1 MCTFLRPVM
10 TVCLLLFTMLFV
22 APPAFSEGLEVVV
35 SGVGKTENSARQQAY
50 RNAIQ
55 QVVGTLIVSDVLVQ
69 NNDVINDKI
78 LSHSDGYIT
87 KVEQVGP
94 VRAIDG
100 GLIEVT
106 MKVTVKSEQLQMSL
120 KTANITTVAVDGA
133 SLAAESQT
141 KKEGKQDAPAI
152 IAEIFKPLP
161 ASVVTAKADMS
172 KATVKDSVFTL
183 PVQVSIAPDAYKAFT
198 AQLTGTFKKLGYKNS
213 VKTFTGGVSFPF
225 EQERRL
231 MYPDENDFRAALN
244 AIVVERV
251 STAGGNVSARIS
263 LFDLP
268 ESIFDIIVPRKGIN
282 VSVELLDA
290 AGELVMDNQ
299 FTIHGDNNS
308 TRVLYQKYRYGSRS
322 GNVIIFPRLW
332 VKELVDNSSSA
343 DGYYDSGDAARNLI
357 NVNFI
362 LDTAELARVKSARCT
377 VSNID

>member
-161 ASVVTAKADMS
+161 ASIVTAKADVS
-172 KATVKDSVFTL
+172 KGKVKDSVFTL
-183 PVQVSIAPDAYKAFT
+183 PVQVSVNTEAYRAFVT
-198 AQLTGTFKKLGYKNS
+198 QLTGTLKKLGYKNS
-213 VKTFTGGVSFPF
+213 SKTFTGGAEFPLAN
-225 EQERRL
+225 EKKL
-231 MYPDENDFRAALN
+231 MYPSENDLEAALN
-244 AIVVERV
+244 MIVVERV
-251 STAGGNVSARIS
+251 SAAEGKLSARIS

-268 ESIFDIIVPRKGIN
+268 KSVFDSIVPPTGIN
-282 VSVELLDA
+282 VYVELLDS
-290 AGELVMDNQ
+290 AGELIMDN
-299 FTIHGDNNS
+299 TITFQDKDK
-308 TRVLYQKYRYGSRS
+308 RLLYNKFIYKS
-322 GNVIIFPRLW
+322 GVINIFPRLW
-332 VKELVDNSSSA
+332 VEYIAFSSTA
-343 DGYYDSGDAARNLI
+343 GGYYNSGDEARGLI
-357 NVNFI
+357 GANFI

-377 VSNID
+377 VSNIN